1 MYRKYLFICGV
12 NSSGGYMS
20 VYTSEHFEPF
30 KLSVHFKHSKHSEP
44 VKQVEQIESVRLSRW
59 LYELV
64 LKIEFKEL
72 GR

>member
-1 MYRKYLFICGV
+1 MYRKYLFIYWV
-12 NSSGGYMS
+12 NCSGGYMS

-30 KLSVHFKHSKHSEP
+30 KLSKLSKHSEHSKP
-44 VKQVEQIESVRLSRW
+44 VKRVEQIESFRLSRV

-64 LKIEFKEL
+64 LKIELEEL